1 MKYTRTKQENTYY
14 FIYEDKWYKTR
25 CNLKAKILIVTEI
38 NPLKDEYRTKLL
50 KIEDKSNI
58 YFYADFENLLIDY
71 DTERWNDDVK
81 NGTLLDHHERNC
93 YQKQYNLDKLDKD
106 KKIAECV
113 EGKKTNKFEAY
124 REIIKQN
131 PNSSK
136 QAMAELLGVTRQSI
150 YRWEEKNKTN
160 K

>member
-1 MKYTRTKQENTYY
+1 MKYTRTKQENAYY
-14 FIYEDKWYKTR
+14 FRYEDKWYKTG

-38 NPLKDEYRTKLL
+38 DPFKNEYRTQLL
-50 KIEDKSNI
+50 NIKDKSNI

-71 DTERWNDDVK
+71 DTERWNDDVE
-81 NGTLLDHHERNC
+81 NGTLLDHHERNF
-93 YQKQYNLDKLDKD
+93 YQKRYNLDKLDKD

-131 PNSSK
+131 PNLSK
-136 QAMAELLGVTRQSI
+136 IALAELLGVARKTI
-150 YRWEEKNKTN
+150 YRWEEKNNLTN
-160 K
+160 